1 MDFKGQVALITGAS
15 RNPGLGISIAETL
28 AGHGVRMML
37 TGGSNQAGLDA
48 NVAALRACG
57 ADVVG
62 CLADVT
68 DFGQVTSLVD
78 ATIRQFGRVDMLIH
92 CAGGRGAVSILD
104 MKLEDWRRVIRTN
117 LDGAFHLTK
126 AVAPHMIGL
135 GRGRLVF
142 MSGISGQAGDPDR
155 SHVVTAK
162 GGIMAFTKAAAFE
175 LGPHGITVNA
185 ISPGIID
192 TPRADGSGVEKRLK
206 RVAESPL
213 RRLGSRQDIAN
224 ACLFLVSEEAS
235 FITGQTLGVNG
246 GAFMP

>member
-1 MDFKGQVALITGAS
+1 MELKGQVALITGAS
-15 RNPGLGISIAETL
+15 RNPGLGISVAETL
-28 AGHGVRMML
+28 AAHGVRMML
-37 TGGSNQAGLDA
+37 TGGSNQAVLDA
-48 NVAALRACG
+48 NVAALRTSGTEVCG
-57 ADVVG
+57 R
-62 CLADVT
+62 LADVT

-78 ATIRQFGRVDMLIH
+78 EAVKQFGGVNMLIH

-104 MKLEDWRRVIRTN
+104 MKLEDWRRVVRTN

-126 AVAPHMIGL
+126 AVAPQMIEL
-135 GRGRLVF
+135 GGGRLIF

-162 GGIMAFTKAAAFE
+162 GGIMAFVKAAAFE

-224 ACLFLVSEEAS
+224 ACLFLVSEKAS
-235 FITGQTLGVNG
+235 FITGQTLSVNG
-246 GAFMP
+246 GAFM